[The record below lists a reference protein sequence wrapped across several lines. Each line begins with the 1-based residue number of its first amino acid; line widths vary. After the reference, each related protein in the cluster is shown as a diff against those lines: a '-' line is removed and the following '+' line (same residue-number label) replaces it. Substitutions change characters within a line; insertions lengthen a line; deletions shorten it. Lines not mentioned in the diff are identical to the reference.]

1 LSSQGRLRRLIV
13 REFNRD
19 FQGVVV
25 QLDYLLDLGIKT
37 LELMPVTNVRED
49 VEWGYTPL
57 GYFALDE
64 RLGGGTGLKQLVD
77 ACHGRGIA
85 VIVDAV
91 YAHAHPEFA
100 FNLVYEATGESNP
113 MIADVEHDRAV
124 DARVPASERS
134 PRTAGPRRRG
144 RRHSPGSPRPSPS
157 PISVAATM
165 NVSDVD

>member
-25 QLDYLLDLGIKT
+25 QLDYLLDLGINT

-91 YAHAHPEFA
+91 YAHARTPS
-100 FNLVYEATGESNP
+100 L
-113 MIADVEHDRAV
+113 
-124 DARVPASERS
+124 RS
-134 PRTAGPRRRG
+134 TSCTRRRAS
-144 RRHSPGSPRPSPS
+144 RIR
-157 PISVAATM
+157 
-165 NVSDVD
+165 